1 MELIAEIDFGKVFK
15 GRFKPTYKTVQLLMR
30 FLKINQLNE
39 LYDSL
44 IDKTDLQF
52 FEQALLEL
60 GVSYTCAAQSTT
72 NIPEKGSFIAISNH
86 PYGGIDGIIM
96 LKTLLE
102 KRPDF
107 KLMGNFLLQK
117 IKPIES
123 YILPVN
129 PFENHPEYASSIVG
143 MRQALMHLKNGGCL
157 GIFPAGE
164 VSTLNIIKQEI
175 TDKKWDNS
183 ILKFIKMANV
193 PVVPMHFS
201 GSNSKLFHT
210 LGLIHPELRTAKLPS
225 ELFNKK
231 DKPISLSIGSP
242 ITCEEQ
248 LVFSNIEQY
257 GRYLRALTYLPNMA
271 NNVKKHFNRTLSAQK
286 KVSAIAPPVDN
297 TFIKAEIKKLT
308 ENHLLFNHL
317 SISVYCAPYREMPFI
332 MNEIGRL
339 REITFR
345 EVGEGTNLSSDLD
358 EYDLYYWHLFLW
370 DNANEKIV
378 GAYRIGK
385 GVDIFS
391 KYKKQG
397 FYTHSLFK
405 FKNEFNPILSQCLEL
420 GRSFIIKE
428 YQRKPMSLFLL
439 WKGILYFL
447 ITNPEY
453 RYLIGPVSISNDY
466 SKFSR
471 GLMMKFIEKNYAD
484 SRFSNLVKPR
494 TKYKVKANKIGYQIL
509 LNAALGDFKKLEKI
523 IGDAEG
529 KKMSVPVLVKK
540 YLQINGRILAF
551 NLDPKFNDSLDG
563 FMLLDLND
571 IPNDFITSLS
581 IELTN
586 IKTNHPIIFPQH
598 KQIV

>member
-1 MELIAEIDFGKVFK
+1 
-15 GRFKPTYKTVQLLMR
+15 
-30 FLKINQLNE
+30 
-39 LYDSL
+39 
-44 IDKTDLQF
+44 
-52 FEQALLEL
+52 L

-391 KYKKQG
+391 KYKKQV
-397 FYTHSLFK
+397 F
-405 FKNEFNPILSQCLEL
+405 
-420 GRSFIIKE
+420 
-428 YQRKPMSLFLL
+428 
-439 WKGILYFL
+439 
-447 ITNPEY
+447 
-453 RYLIGPVSISNDY
+453 
-466 SKFSR
+466 
-471 GLMMKFIEKNYAD
+471 
-484 SRFSNLVKPR
+484 
-494 TKYKVKANKIGYQIL
+494 
-509 LNAALGDFKKLEKI
+509 
-523 IGDAEG
+523 
-529 KKMSVPVLVKK
+529 
-540 YLQINGRILAF
+540 
-551 NLDPKFNDSLDG
+551 
-563 FMLLDLND
+563 
-571 IPNDFITSLS
+571 
-581 IELTN
+581 
-586 IKTNHPIIFPQH
+586 
-598 KQIV
+598 